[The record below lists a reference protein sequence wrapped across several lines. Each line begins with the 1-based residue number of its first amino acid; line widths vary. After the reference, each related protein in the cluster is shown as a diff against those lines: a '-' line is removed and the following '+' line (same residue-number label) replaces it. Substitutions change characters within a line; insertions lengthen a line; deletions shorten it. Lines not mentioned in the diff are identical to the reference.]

1 MQTVRLV
8 FSSLL
13 LVAGC
18 NCLVGATERVSPDQ
32 LSAEIDSMGS
42 KAVLLKYYDTE
53 VWSNSI
59 ELGIRSASPDWLRIA
74 EKLHRG
80 ADGAGG
86 EDLGLALYGAL
97 AVSPLRVLPVLSRVF
112 GGTALDLC
120 NVSFEAEIP
129 KQGVAAYLQSVRFGL
144 KAARTPNERK
154 LAASCKRGL
163 SKSFSTAK
171 SQGLI

>member
-1 MQTVRLV
+1 MKTVWVVL
-8 FSSLL
+8 SSFL

-18 NCLVGATERVSPDQ
+18 NCLAGAAERVSPGQ
-32 LSAEIDSMGS
+32 LSAEIDAAGP
-42 KAVLLKYYDTE
+42 KAVLLKYYDTD

-59 ELGIRSASPDWLRIA
+59 EHGIRSAAPEWLRVA

-97 AVSPLRVLPVLSRVF
+97 AVAPLRVLPVLLRVY
-112 GGTALDLC
+112 GGTALELC

-129 KQGVAAYLQSVRFGL
+129 KQGVAAYLQSVRGGL
-144 KAARTPNERK
+144 KAAHTPGERK
-154 LAASCKRGL
+154 LAASCSRGL
-163 SKSFSTAK
+163 SKSLATAK
-171 SQGLI
+171 SQGLL

>member
-1 MQTVRLV
+1 MQTARVV

-13 LVAGC
+13 IVAGC

-32 LSAEIDSMGS
+32 LSAEIGFVGP

-59 ELGIRSASPDWLRIA
+59 EPGIRLASPDWLRIA

-86 EDLGLALYGAL
+86 EDIGLALYGAV
-97 AVSPLRVLPVLSRVF
+97 AVAPLRVLPVLSRVY

-120 NVSFEAEIP
+120 NVSFEAEVP

-154 LAASCKRGL
+154 LAASCRRGL
-163 SKSFSTAK
+163 SKSLSTAK
-171 SQGLI
+171 TQGLL